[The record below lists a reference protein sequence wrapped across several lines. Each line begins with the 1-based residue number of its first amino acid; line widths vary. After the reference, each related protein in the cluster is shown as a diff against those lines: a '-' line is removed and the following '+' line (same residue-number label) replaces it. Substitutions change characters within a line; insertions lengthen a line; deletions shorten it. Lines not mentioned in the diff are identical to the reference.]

1 MSCQTAG
8 VYIQGEASRPQIQ
21 GNKIRFC
28 RCSAIVTALDVDA
41 YIVQNE
47 IQICGVGIE
56 IQNNKSKLFD
66 NQIQKSHEYGIQ
78 IVGDDNRTRSM
89 PLIWRNKIE

>member
-8 VYIQGEASRPQIQ
+8 VFIQGIASRPQIQ

-28 RCSAIVTALDVDA
+28 RCSGIITALDVDA

-47 IQICGVGIE
+47 IQICGVAIE

-66 NQIQKSHEYGIQ
+66 N
-78 IVGDDNRTRSM
+78 
-89 PLIWRNKIE
+89 

>member
-1 MSCQTAG
+1 MVDQKPENNVVISENIIMSCQTAG

-56 IQNNKSKLFD
+56 I
-66 NQIQKSHEYGIQ
+66 
-78 IVGDDNRTRSM
+78 
-89 PLIWRNKIE
+89 